1 MSAKCRYE
9 NMQRF
14 FKLYRRAKPPI
25 RRFTKANKVTI
36 KSFGITFYE
45 DVLLL
50 LAERCRKSLNQE
62 ELLKLN
68 IKAQDFRYKIDEW
81 IEEGKV
87 GEWKVIEYKYK
98 NEFKTIVL
106 EKKEEVRIS
115 TKNKKSLN
123 WN

>member
-1 MSAKCRYE
+1 
-9 NMQRF
+9 MQRF